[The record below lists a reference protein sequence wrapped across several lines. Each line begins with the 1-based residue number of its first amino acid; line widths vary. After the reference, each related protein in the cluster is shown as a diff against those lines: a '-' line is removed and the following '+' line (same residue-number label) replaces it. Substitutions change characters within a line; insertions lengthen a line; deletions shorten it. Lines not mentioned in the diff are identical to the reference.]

1 MKKTKGFKNKVVCEG
16 CGCSLEKENSLQAKK
31 YGSPDYVYICSKC
44 VHSGH
49 EGFVYCN
56 ECYGLDDA
64 CWVNSDLLHHTV
76 CTNDEGQ
83 NMICPK
89 IIELFEDNLYKCSG
103 CGRWYRKETTSILES
118 LGIDT
123 DLCYE
128 CYREKF
134 LLDLEN
140 QPGRADNLIKSAFTC
155 YGEICVHLLEKNSVF
170 YIKATSLYGY
180 KELLCDVS
188 VSDDLSK
195 MRIDFVS
202 SDMSDARRYFVQWL
216 LERNRESIF
225 NVFRGKY
232 APGGSA
238 EKYAYT
244 RYVKIL
250 GANEKI

>member
-1 MKKTKGFKNKVVCEG
+1 MKESKGINNKVVCAG
-16 CGCSLEKENSLQAKK
+16 CGCLVEIKNALRAKK
-31 YGSPDYVYICSKC
+31 YGSPDYVDVCSKC

-64 CWVNSDLLHHTV
+64 CWVNSDLLQHTV
-76 CTNDEGQ
+76 CANDEGQ

-89 IIELFEDNLYKCSG
+89 IIELFEDNLYKCSD

-134 LLDLEN
+134 QIELEN
-140 QPGRADNLIKSAFTC
+140 YPDRADNLIKSSFTC
-155 YGEICVHLLEKNSVF
+155 YGEICIHLFEKNGVF

-188 VSDDLSK
+188 VSSDMSK

-202 SDMSDARRYFVQWL
+202 SDMSDARRYFVQWM
-216 LERNRESIF
+216 LERNRDAIF
-225 NVFRGKY
+225 DVFKGKY
-232 APGGSA
+232 ASDGTV
-238 EKYAYT
+238 EKDAYN
-244 RYVKIL
+244 RYVRVL
-250 GANEKI
+250 NANEKI

>member
-1 MKKTKGFKNKVVCEG
+1 MKETKANDKVVCAG
-16 CGCSLEKENSLQAKK
+16 CGCLVDKRSSLRLHK
-31 YGSPDYVYICSKC
+31 YGNSDFVHVCSKC
-44 VHSGH
+44 VHSGYD
-49 EGFVYCN
+49 GFVCCN
-56 ECYGLDDA
+56 NCGGADEG
-64 CWVNSDLLHHTV
+64 CWIYSSLLQCTV
-76 CTNDEGQ
+76 HATYEGQ

-89 IIELFEDNLYKCSG
+89 ILDIFEESFFKCSE
-103 CGRWYRKETTSILES
+103 CGRWYRKMPNSILKR
-118 LGIDT
+118 LGVET

-128 CYREKF
+128 CYREKYQI
-134 LLDLEN
+134 DLEKN
-140 QPGRADNLIKSAFTC
+140 PDRADNLIKSAFTC
-155 YGEICVHLLEKNSVF
+155 YGEICVHLLEKNGVF

-188 VSDDLSK
+188 VSGDLSK

-225 NVFRGKY
+225 DVFRGKY
-232 APGGSA
+232 APEGSV

-244 RYVKIL
+244 RHVRIL